1 MNKIQNH
8 KEINFAMQDRA
19 SSLMSIFKYI
29 PKTKV
34 KEDRPKYSV
43 KSEFNNRKIE
53 ITCFDMLDTTDQA
66 VLLAIIALAPIKDE
80 NNKRPV
86 VDITTPENERSE
98 LASSLISGFNSSF
111 NPFGELIKDYSRC
124 AVINCSINRITSIL
138 GMSEGVKSREIIAN
152 SIKRLSLTNYTITA
166 NCNDGVDQTDEFTQP
181 FITYF
186 KVGKQY
192 TISLNGIFTSA
203 FNKQYSRI
211 QLDERREIGSKN
223 SLSQLIHSHFCATV
237 PAGEKGQKFFC
248 KTIVE
253 RFMHKDYLAKDE
265 KRVRQTVKEAVS
277 KIANLEN
284 WSIETRGQGK
294 DLIFIVKRSR

>member
-29 PKTKV
+29 PKTKA

-80 NNKRPV
+80 DNRRPII
-86 VDITTPENERSE
+86 DITTPEDERSE
-98 LASSLISGFNSSF
+98 LASILINGFNSSF
-111 NPFGELIKDYSRC
+111 NPFGELVKEYSKC
-124 AVINCSINRITSIL
+124 SVVNCSINRIANIL
-138 GMSEGVKSREIIAN
+138 GMSEGVKSRENIAN
-152 SIKRLSLTNYTITA
+152 SIKRLSLTSYTITA
-166 NCNDGVDQTDEFTQP
+166 NCNDGVDKTDEFTQP

-186 KVGKQY
+186 KTGKQF

-223 SLSQLIHSHFCATV
+223 SLSQLIHAHFCATV
-237 PAGEKGQKFFC
+237 PVGEKGQKFFC
-248 KTIVE
+248 KTLVE

-265 KRVRQTVKEAVS
+265 KRVRRTVKEA
-277 KIANLEN
+277 IENINNLEG
-284 WSIETRGQGK
+284 WSVVKKGEGK
-294 DLIFIVKRSR
+294 DLIFQVNRA

>member
-8 KEINFAMQDRA
+8 KEITFAMQDRA

-29 PKTKV
+29 PKIKA

-80 NNKRPV
+80 DNRRPII
-86 VDITTPENERSE
+86 DIMTPEDERSE
-98 LASSLISGFNSSF
+98 LASILINGFNSSF
-111 NPFGELIKDYSRC
+111 NPFGELIKEYSKC
-124 AVINCSINRITSIL
+124 AVINCSINRIVNIL
-138 GMSEGVKSREIIAN
+138 GMSEGIKSREIIAN
-152 SIKRLSLTNYTITA
+152 SIKRLALTSYTITA
-166 NCNDGVDQTDEFTQP
+166 NCNDGVDLSDEFTQP
-181 FITYF
+181 FIFYH

-223 SLSQLIHSHFCATV
+223 SLAQLIHSHFCATV
-237 PAGEKGQKFFC
+237 PNGEKGHKFFC
-248 KTIVE
+248 TTLIE

-265 KRVRQTVKEAVS
+265 KRVRRTVKEAIE
-277 KIANLEN
+277 KIDKLDGWKVVTKGE
-284 WSIETRGQGK
+284 GK
-294 DLIFIVKRSR
+294 NLIFHVTRT